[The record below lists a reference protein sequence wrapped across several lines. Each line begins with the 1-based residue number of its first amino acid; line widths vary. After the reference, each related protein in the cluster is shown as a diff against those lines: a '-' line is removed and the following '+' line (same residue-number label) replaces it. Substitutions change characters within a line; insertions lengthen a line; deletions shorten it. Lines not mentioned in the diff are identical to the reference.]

1 MLFSILLALIQTNQP
16 AHEEIVIHHR
26 KVAQFMRSGWLLVTQ
41 FQVAPGNIKVST
53 DTAKNAIV
61 LDGPPGI
68 LRAIRDA
75 ITFFDVAPRIIKLTL
90 QSSAPQY
97 GLGYESSAL
106 IENISIWQIMPRLND
121 DGTITLQVGANESG
135 ITMKAW
141 DRIKDGG
148 WTHLSFSGGKLQPQR
163 DAKTDLDL
171 LIRAQVQEAPQP
183 SKLP

>member
-1 MLFSILLALIQTNQP
+1 AIAFVTNALARTLAACQTVPYTGKPEGLMLFSILLALIQTNQP

-61 LDGPPGI
+61 LDGPSGI

-97 GLGYESSAL
+97 G
-106 IENISIWQIMPRLND
+106 
-121 DGTITLQVGANESG
+121 
-135 ITMKAW
+135 
-141 DRIKDGG
+141 
-148 WTHLSFSGGKLQPQR
+148 
-163 DAKTDLDL
+163 
-171 LIRAQVQEAPQP
+171 
-183 SKLP
+183 

>member
-106 IENISIWQIMPRLND
+106 IENISIWQ
-121 DGTITLQVGANESG
+121 
-135 ITMKAW
+135 
-141 DRIKDGG
+141 
-148 WTHLSFSGGKLQPQR
+148 
-163 DAKTDLDL
+163 
-171 LIRAQVQEAPQP
+171 
-183 SKLP
+183 